1 MEKVK
6 NNNLYLK
13 TAKSSLRQ
21 LFFMLATLLDLIL
34 GRMISIEME
43 NGIRI
48 RLKTM
53 LRRDIKAAD

>member
-48 RLKTM
+48 RSKTM
-53 LRRDIKAAD
+53 LRRDMKAVD